1 MKIQARWWVLA
12 LVGIGTLW
20 LLGCGKKK
28 TESQTTQQETSQT
41 TQQETQQAEPSGE
54 AAEHGE
60 SGEAITPAGTVRA
73 IWAQITAEQGELSTA
88 IQNGQLKD
96 VHHHAFG
103 IRDLVVAL
111 SDKASAASPEAAPK
125 LKGLVDEVRASADKL
140 DALGDAGN
148 LSGTQAEFAKLN
160 TTLDAI
166 KATVRPE

>member
-1 MKIQARWWVLA
+1 MNVRAHW
-12 LVGIGTLW
+12 W
-20 LLGCGKKK
+20 LLQLVVIGALSLFGCGQKK
-28 TESQTTQQETSQT
+28 TASQATNQETPSSTQQETP
-41 TQQETQQAEPSGE
+41 QAQPPGE

-60 SGEAITPAGTVRA
+60 SGEAITPAGTVAA
-73 IWAQITAEQGELSTA
+73 IWAQITEEQQELSTA

-111 SDKASAASPEAAPK
+111 SDKANTSTPQAAPK
-125 LKGLVDEVRASADKL
+125 LNALVEEVKSSADKL
-140 DALGDAGN
+140 DEMGDAGN

-166 KATVRPE
+166 KAVVNPM

>member
-1 MKIQARWWVLA
+1 MKIQARWWALA
-12 LVGIGTLW
+12 LVAIGTLW
-20 LLGCGKKK
+20 LMGCGKKK
-28 TESQTTQQETSQT
+28 TESQETQQETSQT
-41 TQQETQQAEPSGE
+41 TQQETQHAEGE

-60 SGEAITPAGTVRA
+60 HGETGETITPAGTVGA

-111 SDKASAASPEAAPK
+111 SEKASASSPEAAPK
-125 LKGLVDEVRASADKL
+125 LKGLVDEVKASAVKL
-140 DALGDAGN
+140 DAMGDAGN

-166 KATVRPE
+166 KATVRP